1 MNIMSDALLKNS
13 PPKGANSLRNIDHL
27 KATARALSADESFS
41 PGELVGRNVRHQSD
55 VEGFKHRFHD
65 ARLHQNLAPASVH
78 GSELF
83 DLLEQERFMACGY
96 VRYPGAFK
104 HLPKGIDSPFTSLV
118 TYLRHGW
125 GRKRGSLPSLPPQ
138 LENLGRD
145 LLRHRL
151 NQQQFALT
159 LAEFLKNQ
167 PVDEEVEETPSGEE
181 SEGESV
187 TPDTTPGG
195 ESLETT
201 AKIADSTTQQTVSKD
216 TTSDTTP
223 FESLTP
229 PWTLEGEDFD
239 LGVYHVYTRQ
249 FDQVVQATSLVGEG
263 EHQNL
268 KEKFDEQL
276 ELANKSRPNRLINRL
291 RRVLQSRSLRRS
303 IPDQEEGTLNPQR
316 LVRVMTSPLRPLIY
330 RHVEE
335 AEDMETTV
343 SLLIDNSGSMRGR
356 PITLAAISA
365 YLLADTL
372 ERCGVS
378 VEILGFTTSEWNG
391 GKSRQNWMKKGS
403 PPHPGRLNDLL
414 HIIYKDAATP
424 WRRARSRLSLML
436 KDGLLK
442 ENIDGESLLWA
453 YHRLQARPAPR
464 KILIVIS
471 DGAPVDDST
480 LANNPGDFLEHHL
493 HHAIETISLNRD
505 VQLIAIGIGHDVS
518 RYYPNA
524 TTLASAEQL
533 GSVLFENLITYFES
547 AQQKRPSRGERRF

>member
-1 MNIMSDALLKNS
+1 MSDVLQKNS
-13 PPKGANSLRNIDHL
+13 PPVKSLNTTDCL

-41 PGELVGRNVRHQSD
+41 PGEIMGRNARHQSD
-55 VEGFKHRFHD
+55 VEGVKHRFHD
-65 ARLHQNLAPASVH
+65 ARLHQDLAPTSLH

-96 VRYPGAFK
+96 ARYPGVFK
-104 HLPKGIDSPFTSLV
+104 HLPRRIDSPFATLV

-125 GRKRGSLPSLPPQ
+125 GGKRGSLPSLPPQ

-159 LAEFLKNQ
+159 LAEFLKSQ
-167 PVDEEVEETPSGEE
+167 PMDEEVEETPSGEE

-187 TPDTTPGG
+187 APDTTG
-195 ESLETT
+195 ESLEAT
-201 AKIADSTTQQTVSKD
+201 AKLADATTQQTASKD
-216 TTSDTTP
+216 KASDTTP

-249 FDQVVQATSLVGEG
+249 FDQVIQATSLVSEG

-291 RRVLQSRSLRRS
+291 RRVLQSRSFRRS
-303 IPDQEEGTLNPQR
+303 TPDQEEGTLNPQR
-316 LVRVMTSPLRPLIY
+316 LARVMTSPSRPLIY

-335 AEDMETTV
+335 TEDMETTV

-356 PITLAAISA
+356 PITLAAMSA

-372 ERCGVS
+372 EQCGVS

-391 GKSRQNWMKKGS
+391 GKSRQDWMKKGS

-453 YHRLQARPAPR
+453 YHRLQARSAPR

-493 HHAIETISLNRD
+493 HHAIETITLNRD

-533 GSVLFENLITYFES
+533 GPVLFENLITYFES
-547 AQQKRPSRGERRF
+547 AQQKRPSRGERRS